1 MRSSVDPQAD
11 KGELSVARPGTVW
24 LCGACG
30 KTFDDRNGDIDTSC
44 RTWAVLV
51 LVDSIMRDEAGHVVT
66 AEAVNDPVAEI
77 GW

>member
-1 MRSSVDPQAD
+1 MRSSVNPRAD
-11 KGELSVARPGTVW
+11 DGEPGEAREGTTW

-30 KTFDDRNGDIDTSC
+30 REGKDRDKLGDTSC

-51 LVDSIMRDEAGHVVT
+51 YEASIVRDETGRAIS

-77 GW
+77 TW